1 SFPASLPVSR
11 QRHAIMQAMAEHQ
24 VVVVCGETG
33 SGKTTQ
39 LPKMALALGRGRVNG
54 GGLIGHTQPRRLAA
68 TSVAKRLAQELET
81 PLGEVVGYQ
90 IRFQDRVGPQTS
102 VKLMTDGILLAQT
115 QRDPLL
121 RAYDTIIIDEAHERS
136 LNIDFLL
143 GYIKHLLPQR
153 PDLKVVVTSATIDA
167 ERFAN
172 YFAGL
177 RGPAP
182 VLQVS
187 GRLYPVEVRWQP
199 FEESRDTNLDTA
211 IAQAVDQL
219 WQHPQEAGDILVFL
233 PGEREIRSAANHL
246 RRHLAHQPLARHTEV
261 LPLFARLTQAEQD
274 RIFTPHQGR
283 RIVLATNVAETSLT
297 VPGIRYVID
306 SGLARVKRYSYRQ
319 KVEQLQVERISQ
331 AAAAQRA
338 GRCGRV
344 ADGVA
349 IRLYDEADFAKR
361 AAFTDPEIARSSLAG
376 VILRMKALRLGA
388 VESFDFIEPPLR
400 RAVAD
405 GYQLLA
411 ELGATDTE
419 GELTETGRVLA
430 QLPLDP
436 RLGRMLLEAHRQQA
450 LSEVLVIASA
460 LGVPDPRDRPM
471 EQQAAAD
478 QAHATWADER
488 SEFVGLIALWNWLEQ
503 ARGGDGQE
511 QKLSQRQYE
520 QRLRERFV
528 NPRRVREWRDTHK
541 QLAALAAEQGWRLN
555 TQPATYEQLHL
566 ALLAGLLGNVGY
578 KGEPDDAFT
587 GARQIKFLPHPG
599 VHLRKRAR
607 RWVMAAELVDTS
619 RLYARG
625 VAQIEPQWIERVAGH
640 ILHKEVLQP
649 HYDAKRGAVVG
660 YERAT
665 LYGLLVYHGRKVDYA
680 RVDAQEAHRV
690 FVREALVEGGLGDE
704 GFAFM
709 RRNQQLLRE
718 VLQLEHKARRQ
729 DVLVDDSRIEA
740 FYTSV
745 LPPEVSSRHGL
756 RAWLGKL
763 PPPQRATA
771 LVLTRDDLMRHTAD
785 AVTQMAFPDLIRLG
799 GIDCPV
805 TYLHDPGNAR
815 DGVTVRLPLVA
826 LNRVAQ
832 ERLDWLV
839 PGMLPDKLLALL
851 KTLPQKAR
859 ARLVPLPAAAQDVG
873 QYLLAEARYAQGDL
887 ISAMLSWLRTRTQ
900 LELRASDFKPDTLA
914 AHLQFNIQLE
924 DEHGGVLGIGRSLS
938 ALRAQWGQQAR
949 GAFQALAGLRAQL
962 NTASEAQPLPA
973 APAAGKAL
981 AKKSGA
987 VAQPSAAAAPPRTG
1001 SARHT
1006 TWAFGAWPDILEIE
1020 RDGQTLVGFAALVDE
1035 GDAVVQSVYD
1045 DEHEA
1050 ARIHRQGLRRLF
1062 ALQVREPLKY
1072 LSKQLPDWRQ
1082 TSLLFA
1088 PVADGDLLLQQVLNV
1103 ALERAFLADP
1113 LPKDQAGF
1121 TQRLEQGRNR
1131 LTLIAQEVARQAGA
1145 ILRDW
1150 AAAQRKL
1157 KDAKPPDAVAK
1168 DITQQLQ
1175 RLMHK
1180 QLFAELPYAQWV
1192 HLPRYFQAVV
1202 MRLDKRG
1209 ADPARDT
1216 QRMAEVHA
1224 LESRF
1229 WRLVGQRQGHL
1240 DDAMAQYRWLLEEL
1254 RVSLFAQGLRT
1265 PTPVSV
1271 KRLEKAWATLQR

>member
-1 SFPASLPVSR
+1 
-11 QRHAIMQAMAEHQ
+11 MQAMANHQ

-39 LPKMALALGRGRVNG
+39 LPKMALALGRGRLNG

-90 IRFQDRVGPQTS
+90 IRFQERVSPQAS

-143 GYIKHLLPQR
+143 GYIKHVLPQR

-199 FEESRDTNLDTA
+199 FEESRDSNLDTA
-211 IAQAVDQL
+211 IAQAVDAL
-219 WQHPQEAGDILVFL
+219 WQSPQEAGDILVFL

-246 RRHLAHQPLARHTEV
+246 RRHLAHQPLARGAEV
-261 LPLFARLTQAEQD
+261 VPLFARLSQAEQE
-274 RIFTPHQGR
+274 RIFAPHHAR

-349 IRLYDEADFAKR
+349 IRLYDEEDFAKR
-361 AAFTDPEIARSSLAG
+361 APFTDPEIARSSLAG
-376 VILRMKALRLGA
+376 VILRMKVLGLGA
-388 VESFDFIEPPLR
+388 VETFDFIEPPLR

-405 GYQLLA
+405 GYQLLT
-411 ELGATDTE
+411 ELGAIDAQ
-419 GELTETGRVLA
+419 GELTATGTVLA
-430 QLPLDP
+430 RLPLDP
-436 RLGRMLLEAHRQQA
+436 RLGRMLLEAQQQQA
-450 LSEVLVIASA
+450 LREVLVIAAA

-471 EQQAAAD
+471 DQQAAAD
-478 QAHATWADER
+478 QVHAAFAEER
-488 SEFVGLIALWNWLEQ
+488 SEFVGLLSLWNWLDK
-503 ARGGDGQE
+503 ARGGDGTAH
-511 QKLSQRQYE
+511 KLSNRQYE
-520 QRLRERFV
+520 QLLRERFLSA
-528 NPRRVREWRDTHK
+528 RRVREWRETHQ

-555 TQPATYEQLHL
+555 TKPATYEQLHT

-578 KGEPDDAFT
+578 KGEGDDAFT

-599 VHLRKRAR
+599 VHLRKRPK
-607 RWVMAAELVDTS
+607 RWVVAAELVDTT
-619 RLYARG
+619 RLYGRG
-625 VAQIEPQWIERVAGH
+625 LAAVEPQWIECVAGH
-640 ILHKEVLQP
+640 VLKTELLQP
-649 HYDAKRGAVVG
+649 HYDAKRGAVVA
-660 YERAT
+660 YQRAT

-680 RVDAQEAHRV
+680 AVDPTEAHRV
-690 FVREALVEGGLGDE
+690 FVREALVDGALGEE
-704 GFAFM
+704 GFGFM
-709 RRNQQLLRE
+709 QANQRLLRE

-729 DVLVDDSRIEA
+729 DVLVDDSQIEA
-740 FYTSV
+740 FYLAA
-745 LPPEVSSRHGL
+745 LPADISSRDQL
-756 RAWLGKL
+756 RAWLRQL
-763 PPPQRATA
+763 PQAQRAQA
-771 LVLTRDDLMRHTAD
+771 LVLTPEDLMRHTAD
-785 AVTQMAFPDLIRLG
+785 AVTQAAFPDLIRLG

-805 TYLHDPGNAR
+805 TYLHDPGDAR
-815 DGVTVRLPLVA
+815 DGMTVRLPLVA

-832 ERLDWLV
+832 QRLDWLV
-839 PGMLPDKLLALL
+839 PGMLPDKVLALL

-859 ARLVPLPAAAQDVG
+859 ARLVPLPATAQALAQHLSQPEHFAKGD
-873 QYLLAEARYAQGDL
+873 LLA
-887 ISAMLSWLRTRTQ
+887 AMLPWLRGRTQ
-900 LELRASDFKPDTLA
+900 LEQRASDFKPDMLPA
-914 AHLQFNIQLE
+914 YLHMNLQLE
-924 DEHGGVLGIGRSLS
+924 DEHGGVLGLGRSLA
-938 ALRAQWGQQAR
+938 ALRGQWGQQAR

-962 NTASEAQPLPA
+962 AQTNAGTPVQPTKTATTAATPA
-973 APAAGKAL
+973 RANPGAATRK
-981 AKKSGA
+981 
-987 VAQPSAAAAPPRTG
+987 PAPPAT
-1001 SARHT
+1001 RHT
-1006 TWAFGAWPDILEIE
+1006 TWDFGPWPELLEIE

-1035 GDAVVQSVYD
+1035 GDAVVQAVYD

-1050 ARIHRQGLRRLF
+1050 ARVHRRGLRRLF
-1062 ALQVREPLKY
+1062 ALQVRETLKY
-1072 LSKQLPDWRQ
+1072 LNKQLPDWRQ
-1082 TSLLFA
+1082 TSLLYA
-1088 PVADGDLLLQQVLNV
+1088 PLADAQVLQQQVLNV
-1103 ALERAFLADP
+1103 ALERTFLAEP
-1113 LPKDQAGF
+1113 LPHDAASFG
-1121 TQRLEQGRNR
+1121 QRLEQGRNR
-1131 LTLIAQEVARQAGA
+1131 LTLIAHEVARQAGA
-1145 ILRDW
+1145 VLRDW
-1150 AAAQRKL
+1150 ASAQRKL
-1157 KDAKPPDAVAK
+1157 KDAKPPEAVAK
-1168 DITQQLQ
+1168 DLTQQLQ

-1180 QLFAELPYAQWV
+1180 GTLAELPYAQWT

-1216 QRMAEVHA
+1216 QRMAEVQA

-1229 WRLVGQRQGHL
+1229 WRLVAQRQGHM
-1240 DDAMAQYRWLLEEL
+1240 DEAMTQYRWLLEEL
-1254 RVSLFAQGLRT
+1254 RVSLFAQSLRT

-1271 KRLEKAWATLQR
+1271 KRLEKAWATLPR